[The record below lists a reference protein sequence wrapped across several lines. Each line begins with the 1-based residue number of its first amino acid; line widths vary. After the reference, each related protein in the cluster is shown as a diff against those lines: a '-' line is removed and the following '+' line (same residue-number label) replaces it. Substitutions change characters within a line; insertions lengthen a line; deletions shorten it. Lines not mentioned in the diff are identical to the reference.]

1 VTVTVQHLVAGAK
14 VTVGLQLGA
23 NPAVSTQMIASGIRA
38 RVALTLPSVGTYIVT
53 ASATDPNVVFTGA
66 TGSVTAT

>member
-1 VTVTVQHLVAGAK
+1 
-14 VTVGLQLGA
+14 
-23 NPAVSTQMIASGIRA
+23 VSTHVTATGARV
-38 RVALTLPSVGTYIVT
+38 RVALTLSSVGTYTVT

>member
-23 NPAVSTQMIASGIRA
+23 NPAVSTHVTSTGTRA
-38 RVALTLPSVGTYIVT
+38 RVALTLSSVGTYTVT